1 MDASTSAKLSKNLT
15 SEITSEYEHYMKTF
29 IYKVPKRDYG
39 DDIFIKPISRLDDH
53 KVNKTMY
60 AGYNKTG
67 MRYSNL
73 SRLMEK
79 VFPREALTNKFFSSM
94 NKSGYNQSVLKRQRL
109 SFY

>member
-1 MDASTSAKLSKNLT
+1 
-15 SEITSEYEHYMKTF
+15 MKTF
-29 IYKVPKRDYG
+29 IYKVPKRDHV
-39 DDIFIKPISRLDDH
+39 DDNFFKPISRLDDN

-73 SRLMEK
+73 GRLVNH
-79 VFPREALTNKFFSSM
+79 VFPRDALTNNFFASM
-94 NKSGYNQSVLKRQRL
+94 YKPGYNQSFLKRHRL